1 MIPASFAGVS
11 KRSSRVA
18 DLTADDFGAFFT
30 DVHGQVPFP
39 WQERLTRQVL
49 AEGEWPE
56 VIDLPTGTGKT
67 AVLDTAVFALAARP
81 DRFPR
86 RAVFVID
93 RRIVVDQVY
102 KRAELI
108 RKRVTEAD
116 TDVLRRVRARLAEI
130 SGGELLGTAAL
141 RGGTLILDEWT
152 KRPDQPWVVV
162 STVDQF
168 GSRLLFR
175 GYGVSPG
182 MRPIHAGLAG
192 NDCLVVLDEVH
203 LSRPFAETLAEV
215 ASISAGPLPRRFQL
229 VEMSA
234 TPKSTAPTRPKDT
247 LGRYRTLEMSATP
260 SNPAVRRFALTDADL
275 DGSEELRQRVE
286 AIKQAKL
293 VVGKSKKTAHEEV
306 PPAVLK
312 IIKSDLDE
320 QVESVGVVVN
330 RVRTARETHRALI
343 DAGHDAHLIT
353 GRMRPL
359 DRGQA
364 LDQIL
369 EAVDPDRNHDGS
381 GLKVV
386 VATQSIE
393 VGADF
398 SFDALIT
405 ECAPVDSLKQRFGR
419 LDRRGNY
426 AAHTGQPAQA
436 WILGVKSVIEAKTPD
451 PVYGESVKATW
462 KELES
467 RAGSGPIDVG
477 PRSPDLESFP
487 DDSFARPLQAPL
499 LLPTHMQAWVQ
510 TSPVP
515 VVDPPID
522 WFLHGIDSSQQP
534 DVAVVWRWDRSGEA
548 LRLVPPRT
556 AEYLQVPIGAV
567 KSWLA
572 GGAEAPVS
580 DVSAGGGESDRGEA
594 DQADPPADWVRWAG
608 FQDGPQKISLDD
620 IRPGDILIIDPERGG
635 ITANNW
641 DPGAQEPV
649 SDLGDMAQLEY
660 GKRATLRLDPRII
673 PAPPLP
679 THEPEAAT
687 PFVRISEWMA
697 ETADLPDW
705 AVPIANELSESGF
718 HTEQIG
724 NTGSDDAYF
733 IVVQRSVDELTFDDS
748 DQSSSFTGTRVTLR
762 RHLNGVGQ
770 RAAEFARRLGLN
782 EDFQED
788 LELAGQLHDVGKVDS
803 RFQLQMVGGDRVKE
817 AMLDEPI
824 AKSLPGVR
832 TRPQGWPPVRHEL
845 SSVAMAQSN
854 PGIRATAHDWDLVLH
869 LVGTHHGQARPL
881 PPIVE
886 DNKPQTLSFKHGEHV
901 MESDSG
907 GLVDSPL
914 AIEMA
919 DRFWRLV
926 ARYGYHGLAWLE
938 AILRLADHRQ
948 SAEEQNGS

>member
-1 MIPASFAGVS
+1 MAE
-11 KRSSRVA
+11 
-18 DLTADDFGAFFT
+18 LTAEDFGAFFE
-30 DVHGQVPFP
+30 DVHGQIPFP

-49 AEGEWPE
+49 DEGEWPK

-67 AVLDTAVFALAARP
+67 SVLDTAVFALAARP

-86 RAVFVID
+86 RIVFVID

-102 KRAELI
+102 ERAERI
-108 RKRVTEAD
+108 RERVIKAD
-116 TDVLRRVRARLAEI
+116 TDVLRRVRDRLVEI
-130 SGGELLGTAAL
+130 SGREPLGTAAL

-215 ASISAGPLPRRFQL
+215 AAMDAGPLDRRFR
-229 VEMSA
+229 VV
-234 TPKSTAPTRPKDT
+234 
-247 LGRYRTLEMSATP
+247 EMSATP
-260 SNPAVRRFALTDADL
+260 SNTAARRFALTDADL
-275 DGSEELRQRVE
+275 ADSEELRRRVE
-286 AIKQAKL
+286 VVKQAEL
-293 VVGKSKKTAHEEV
+293 VVGKSKKLPHEEV

-312 IIKSDLDE
+312 IIKSNLDE
-320 QVESVGVVVN
+320 QVNSVGVVVN
-330 RVRTARETHRALI
+330 RVRTARATHRALI
-343 DAGHDAHLIT
+343 EAGFEAYLIT

-359 DRGQA
+359 DRIPA
-364 LDQIL
+364 LAQIFA
-369 EAVDPDRNHDGS
+369 AVNPERAPGS
-381 GLKVV
+381 GNLKIV

-419 LDRRGNY
+419 LDRRGSY
-426 AAHTGQPAQA
+426 ATHTGKPAQA
-436 WILGVKSVIEAKTPD
+436 WILGIRSVLESKNPD

-462 KELES
+462 KELER
-467 RAGSGPIDVG
+467 RAASGPLDVG
-477 PRSPDLESFP
+477 SRSPDLQNFP
-487 DDSFARPLQAPL
+487 DDAVAPPLQAPL

-510 TSPVP
+510 TRPVP
-515 VVDPPID
+515 VIDPPIE
-522 WFLHGIDSSQQP
+522 WFLHGIESSQQP

-548 LRLVPPRT
+548 LSLVPPRT
-556 AEYLQVPIGAV
+556 AEYLQVPIGAI

-572 GGAEAPVS
+572 SGREAAVADVGTPTAEFNP
-580 DVSAGGGESDRGEA
+580 DSDRD
-594 DQADPPADWVRWAG
+594 DQPDSTSDWVRWAG
-608 FQDGPQKISLDD
+608 FQDGPEEIALSD
-620 IRPGDILIIDPERGG
+620 IRPGDVLIVDPRRGG
-635 ITANNW
+635 ITAGNW
-641 DPGAQEPV
+641 DPGSTEPV
-649 SDLGDMAQLEY
+649 SDLGDMAQLVY

-673 PAPPLP
+673 LDTSLPMP
-679 THEPEAAT
+679 THEPEAASAKDL
-687 PFVRISEWMA
+687 VKEWMA
-697 ETADLPDW
+697 EVAGSTD
-705 AVPIANELSESGF
+705 SGWIVNAIDKLQGNF
-718 HTEQIG
+718 YIG
-724 NTGSDDAYF
+724 ETSGENAYF
-733 IVVQRSVDELTFDDS
+733 ILTQRSVDELTFDDS

-762 RHLNGVGQ
+762 NHLDGVGD

-782 EDFQED
+782 EAIQKD
-788 LELAGQLHDVGKVDS
+788 LKLAGQLHDVGKVDS
-803 RFQLQMVGGDRVKE
+803 RFQLQMVGADPVKE
-817 AMLDEPI
+817 AMLEEPI

-832 TRPQGWPPVRHEL
+832 TSRQGWPPVRHEL

-854 PGIRATAHDWDLVLH
+854 SDIGPTAHDWDLVLH
-869 LVGTHHGQARPL
+869 LVGTHHGWARPL

-886 DNKPQTLSFKHGEHV
+886 DTEPEVLRFEHAGSA
-901 MESDSG
+901 MELDSG

-926 ARYGYHGLAWLE
+926 SRYGYHGLAWLE

-948 SAEEQNGS
+948 SAEEWGGS

>member
-1 MIPASFAGVS
+1 MAE
-11 KRSSRVA
+11 
-18 DLTADDFGAFFT
+18 LTAEDFGAFFT

-49 AEGEWPE
+49 AEGKWPE

-67 AVLDTAVFALAARP
+67 AVLDTAVFSLAARP
-81 DRFPR
+81 DLFPR
-86 RAVFVID
+86 RVVFVID

-102 KRAELI
+102 ERAELI

-116 TDVLRRVRARLAEI
+116 TETLRQVHDRLADI

-203 LSRPFAETLAEV
+203 LSRPFAETLKEIDE
-215 ASISAGPLPRRFQL
+215 SQDFGLLPRRFQV

-234 TPKSTAPTRPKDT
+234 TPSKSSARPFMLDH
-247 LGRYRTLEMSATP
+247 
-260 SNPAVRRFALTDADL
+260 ADL
-275 DGSEELRQRVE
+275 DNSDELRQRVE
-286 AIKQAKL
+286 ATKQAEL
-293 VVGKSKKTAHEEV
+293 VVGKPKKTAHEEV

-312 IIKSDLDE
+312 IIKSGLDE
-320 QVESVGVVVN
+320 QVGSVGVVVN

-343 DAGHDAHLIT
+343 DAGYDAHLIT

-359 DRGQA
+359 DRVQA
-364 LDQIL
+364 LAQIS
-369 EAVDPDRNHDGS
+369 EAVDPDRTRGGN

-426 AAHTGQPAQA
+426 AARTGRPAQA

-451 PVYGESVKATW
+451 PVYGESAKATW
-462 KELES
+462 KELER

-477 PRSPDLESFP
+477 PRSSDLGNFP
-487 DDSFARPLQAPL
+487 DDSAAPRLQAPL

-510 TSPVP
+510 TNPVP

-522 WFLHGIDSSQQP
+522 WFLHGIDNSQQP

-580 DVSAGGGESDRGEA
+580 DVSASGDESDREEA
-594 DQADPPADWVRWAG
+594 DQANPPVDWVRWAG
-608 FQDGPQKISLDD
+608 FQDGPQKISLGD
-620 IRPGDILIIDPERGG
+620 IRPGDILIVDPKRGG

-641 DPGAQEPV
+641 DPGGQEPV

-679 THEPEAAT
+679 THEPEATT
-687 PFVRISEWMA
+687 PSERISDWMA
-697 ETADLPDW
+697 NTVDLPDW
-705 AVPIANELSESGF
+705 AADASNELQEGRYDI
-718 HTEQIG
+718 EQI
-724 NTGSDDAYF
+724 DATEFQDSYF
-733 IVVQRSVDELTFDDS
+733 ILVQRAIDELTFDDS
-748 DQSSSFTGTRVTLR
+748 DQSSSFTGTAVSLR
-762 RHLNGVGQ
+762 DHLDGVGQ
-770 RAAEFARRLGLN
+770 RAAQFALRLNLN
-782 EDFQED
+782 EAVQED
-788 LELAGQLHDVGKVDS
+788 LKLAGQLHDVGKVDS
-803 RFQLQMVGGDRVKE
+803 RFQLQMVGGDPVKE

-824 AKSLPGVR
+824 AKSLLGVR

-854 PGIRATAHDWDLVLH
+854 PEISATAHDWDLVLH
-869 LVGTHHGQARPL
+869 LVGTHHGRARPL

-886 DNKPQTLSFKHGEHV
+886 DNEPQTLSFQHGEHV

-948 SAEEQNGS
+948 SAEEQNRS

>member
-1 MIPASFAGVS
+1 M
-11 KRSSRVA
+11 A
-18 DLTADDFGAFFT
+18 DLTAEDFGAFFT

-67 AVLDTAVFALAARP
+67 SVLDTAVFALAARP

-86 RAVFVID
+86 RVVFVID

-116 TDVLRRVRARLAEI
+116 TDVLRRVRAQLAEI
-130 SGGELLGTAAL
+130 SDGELLGTAAL

-203 LSRPFAETLAEV
+203 LSRPFAETLTEV
-215 ASISAGPLPRRFQL
+215 ASQDSGPLPRRFQV

-234 TPKSTAPTRPKDT
+234 TPKNTAPTRPKDT

-260 SNPAVRRFALTDADL
+260 SNPAVRRFTLNDADL

-286 AIKQAKL
+286 ATKQAQL
-293 VVGKSKKTAHEEV
+293 VDGKSKKAAHEEV
-306 PPAVLK
+306 PPAVAK
-312 IIKSDLDE
+312 IIKSCLDE
-320 QVESVGVVVN
+320 QVGSVGVVVN

-343 DAGHDAHLIT
+343 NAGHDAHLIT

-359 DRGQA
+359 DRIQA
-364 LDQIL
+364 LAQISG
-369 EAVDPDRNHDGS
+369 AVDPDRTRDGN
-381 GLKVV
+381 GLKIV

-419 LDRRGNY
+419 LDRRGHY
-426 AAHTGQPAQA
+426 AARTGRPAQT

-462 KELES
+462 KELK
-467 RAGSGPIDVG
+467 RRDDSGPIDVG

-487 DDSFARPLQAPL
+487 DDSFAPRLQAPL

-510 TSPVP
+510 TNPAP
-515 VVDPPID
+515 VVDPLID

-567 KSWLA
+567 RSWLA
-572 GGAEAPVS
+572 GNAEAPVS
-580 DVSAGGGESDRGEA
+580 DVSASGGESDRGEA
-594 DQADPPADWVRWAG
+594 DQADPPADWVRWGG
-608 FQDGPQKISLDD
+608 FQDGPQKISLGDV
-620 IRPGDILIIDPERGG
+620 RPGDILIVDPERGG

-687 PFVRISEWMA
+687 PSERISEWMA
-697 ETADLPDW
+697 ATADLPDW

-718 HTEQIG
+718 HIEQIG
-724 NTGSDDAYF
+724 NTGSDGTYF

-748 DQSSSFTGTRVTLR
+748 DQSSSFTGTAVSLR
-762 RHLNGVGQ
+762 RHLDGVGQ
-770 RAAEFARRLGLN
+770 RAAEFARRLGLD
-782 EDFQED
+782 ESIQED
-788 LELAGQLHDVGKVDS
+788 LKLAGQLHDVGKVDS

-832 TRPQGWPPVRHEL
+832 TNPQGWPPVRHEL

-854 PGIRATAHDWDLVLH
+854 SEISATARDWDLVLH

-886 DNKPQTLSFKHGEHV
+886 DNEPQTLGFKHGEHV

>member
-1 MIPASFAGVS
+1 M
-11 KRSSRVA
+11 A
-18 DLTADDFGAFFT
+18 DLTAEDFGAFFS

-49 AEGEWPE
+49 SDGRWPE

-67 AVLDTAVFALAARP
+67 SVLDTAVFALAARP
-81 DRFPR
+81 DQFPR
-86 RAVFVID
+86 RVVFVID

-102 KRAELI
+102 QRAERI
-108 RKRVTEAD
+108 RDRLAEAD
-116 TDVLRRVRARLAEI
+116 TDVLRRVRDRLGEI
-130 SGGELLGTAAL
+130 SGGEPLGTAAL

-203 LSRPFAETLAEV
+203 LSRPFAETLSEIA
-215 ASISAGPLPRRFQL
+215 AMDAGPLPRRFQL

-234 TPKSTAPTRPKDT
+234 TP
-247 LGRYRTLEMSATP
+247 
-260 SNPAVRRFALTDADL
+260 SNPTARRFDLTDGDL
-275 DGSEELRQRVE
+275 AGSEELRRRVE
-286 AIKQAKL
+286 AAKQAEL
-293 VVGKSKKTAHEEV
+293 VIGKSKKQSYEEI

-312 IIKSDLDE
+312 IVKSGLDE
-320 QVESVGVVVN
+320 QVRSVGVVVN
-330 RVRTARETHRALI
+330 RVRTARETHKALTA
-343 DAGHDAHLIT
+343 AGYKSHLIT

-359 DRGQA
+359 DRVRA
-364 LDQIL
+364 LDLIAG
-369 EAVDPDRNHDGS
+369 AVDPDRARGNGE
-381 GLKVV
+381 LEIV

-426 AAHTGQPAQA
+426 AAHAGWPARA
-436 WILGVKSVIEAKTPD
+436 WILGVKSVLEAKNPD

-462 KELES
+462 EELELRS
-467 RAGSGPIDVG
+467 ESGGPIDVG
-477 PRSPDLESFP
+477 PRSPDLMNFP
-487 DDSFARPLQAPL
+487 DGSIAPPRQAPL
-499 LLPTHMQAWVQ
+499 LLPTHIQAWAQ

-522 WFLHGIDSSQQP
+522 WFLHGMDNSQEP
-534 DVAVVWRWDRSGEA
+534 DVAVLWRWDRSGEA

-556 AEYLQVPIGAV
+556 AEYLQVPVGAV
-567 KSWLA
+567 RSWLS
-572 GGAEAPVS
+572 GSAEAPVA
-580 DVSAGGGESDRGEA
+580 DVGTPAGELGRDTG
-594 DQADPPADWVRWAG
+594 DQPDSPSDWVRWRG
-608 FQDGPQKISLDD
+608 FHEDPEDNVHPRD
-620 IRPGDILIIDPERGG
+620 IQPGDILIVDPGRGG
-635 ITANNW
+635 ITAGNW
-641 DPGAQEPV
+641 DPGSTEPV
-649 SDLGDMAQLEY
+649 TDLGDAAQLAY
-660 GKRATLRLDPRII
+660 GKRATLRLDPRIFGETAELRGI
-673 PAPPLP
+673 SAPPLP

-687 PFVRISEWMA
+687 LEEQVKDWMA
-697 ETADLPDW
+697 TVVDSAD
-705 AVPIANELSESGF
+705 SGWLAEATRKLQGNC
-718 HTEQIG
+718 HIEQIG
-724 NTGSDDAYF
+724 DTSSEGPYF
-733 IVVQRSVDELTFDDS
+733 IVTQEGSIDDLTFDDS
-748 DQSSSFTGTRVTLR
+748 DQSSSFTGTKVTLR
-762 RHLNGVGQ
+762 RHLDGVGD
-770 RAAEFARRLGLN
+770 RAAEFARRLDL
-782 EDFQED
+782 DAAIQED
-788 LELAGQLHDVGKVDS
+788 LRLAGQLHDVGKVDR
-803 RFQLQMVGGDRVKE
+803 RFQRQMVGTDPVKE

-832 TRPQGWPPVRHEL
+832 TSSRGWPPVRHEL
-845 SSVAMAQSN
+845 SSVAMAESN
-854 PGIRATAHDWDLVLH
+854 PEISATAHDWDLVLH
-869 LVGTHHGQARPL
+869 LVGTHHGKARPL

-886 DNKPQTLSFKHGEHV
+886 DPEPETLSFDHGGHH

-948 SAEEQNGS
+948 SAEEQEES

>member
-1 MIPASFAGVS
+1 MAE
-11 KRSSRVA
+11 
-18 DLTADDFGAFFT
+18 LTTEDFGAFFSA
-30 DVHGQVPFP
+30 VHGQVPFP

-49 AEGEWPE
+49 SDGKWPE

-67 AVLDTAVFALAARP
+67 SVLDTAVFALAARP
-81 DRFPR
+81 DQFPR
-86 RAVFVID
+86 RVVFVID

-102 KRAELI
+102 ERAERI
-108 RKRVTEAD
+108 QKRLAKAD
-116 TDVLRRVRARLAEI
+116 TDVLRRVRDELGKI

-182 MRPIHAGLAG
+182 MRPIHAGLAS

-203 LSRPFAETLAEV
+203 LSIPFAETLADI
-215 ASISAGPLPRRFQL
+215 ADMDAGPLPRRFQV

-234 TPKSTAPTRPKDT
+234 TPSKSA
-247 LGRYRTLEMSATP
+247 A
-260 SNPAVRRFALTDADL
+260 RRFELTDDDL
-275 DGSEELRQRVE
+275 SGSEELRRRVE
-286 AIKQAKL
+286 ATKQAEL
-293 VVGKSKKTAHEEV
+293 VVGKSKKPPHEEV

-312 IIKSDLDE
+312 IIKSSLDE
-320 QVESVGVVVN
+320 QVASVGVVVN
-330 RVRTARETHRALI
+330 RVRTARETHRVLAE
-343 DAGHDAHLIT
+343 AGYDAHLIT

-359 DRGQA
+359 DRVQA
-364 LDQIL
+364 LDRIS
-369 EAVDPDRNHDGS
+369 EAVNPERAPGGGS
-381 GLKVV
+381 LQIV

-405 ECAPVDSLKQRFGR
+405 ECAPVDSLRQRFGR

-426 AAHTGQPAQA
+426 AAHTGQPARA
-436 WILGVKSVIEAKTPD
+436 WILGVKSVLEAKNPD
-451 PVYGESVKATW
+451 PVYRESVKVTW
-462 KELES
+462 KELERRS
-467 RAGSGPIDVG
+467 ESGAISEPGSISGSGSISESGAIDVG
-477 PRSPDLESFP
+477 PRSPDLEDFP
-487 DDSFARPLQAPL
+487 DGSTAPRLQAPL

-510 TSPVP
+510 TSPEP
-515 VVDPPID
+515 VVDPPIE
-522 WFLHGIDSSQQP
+522 WFLHGKDSSQQP
-534 DVAVVWRWDRSGEA
+534 DVAVVWRWDRSVDA

-572 GGAEAPVS
+572 GGGETAVA
-580 DVSAGGGESDRGEA
+580 DVSASGGEFNRDA
-594 DQADPPADWVRWAG
+594 QDQTDSTSDWVRWAG
-608 FQDGPQKISLDD
+608 FQDGPQKIALND
-620 IRPGDILIIDPERGG
+620 IRPGDILIVDPGRGG
-635 ITANNW
+635 ITADNW
-641 DPGAQEPV
+641 DPGPTEPV
-649 SDLGDMAQLEY
+649 SDLGDMAQSAY

-679 THEPEAAT
+679 THEPEAD
-687 PFVRISEWMA
+687 PHSERISEWMA
-697 ETADLPDW
+697 ESADLPEW
-705 AVPIANELSESGF
+705 AVPIVDKLRETRF
-718 HTEQIG
+718 TIEQIG
-724 NTGSDDAYF
+724 DTGSDGTYF

-762 RHLNGVGQ
+762 RHLDGVGD
-770 RAAEFARRLGLN
+770 RAAEFARRLGLG
-782 EDFQED
+782 EAIQED
-788 LELAGQLHDVGKVDS
+788 LKLAGQLHDVGKVDR
-803 RFQLQMVGGDRVKE
+803 RFQRQMVGGDPVKE
-817 AMLDEPI
+817 AMLNEPI

-832 TRPQGWPPVRHEL
+832 TSPRGWPPVRHEL
-845 SSVAMAQSN
+845 SSVAMAESN
-854 PGIRATAHDWDLVLH
+854 PEICAMAHDWDLVLH
-869 LVGTHHGQARPL
+869 LVGTHHGKARPL

-886 DNKPQTLSFKHGEHV
+886 DPEPETLRFDHDGLSMVSHSGE
-901 MESDSG
+901 
-907 GLVDSPL
+907 LVDSPL

-926 ARYGYHGLAWLE
+926 ARYDYHGLAWLE

-948 SAEEQNGS
+948 SAEEQGES

>member
-1 MIPASFAGVS
+1 MAE
-11 KRSSRVA
+11 
-18 DLTADDFGAFFT
+18 LTADDFGAFFT

-49 AEGEWPE
+49 AEGKWPE

-67 AVLDTAVFALAARP
+67 SVLDTAVFALAARP
-81 DRFPR
+81 DLFPR
-86 RAVFVID
+86 RVVFVID

-102 KRAELI
+102 ERAELI

-116 TDVLRRVRARLAEI
+116 TDVLRQVHDRLADI

-203 LSRPFAETLAEV
+203 LSRPFAETLKEIDE
-215 ASISAGPLPRRFQL
+215 SQDFGPLPRRFQV

-234 TPKSTAPTRPKDT
+234 TPSKSSARPFMLDH
-247 LGRYRTLEMSATP
+247 
-260 SNPAVRRFALTDADL
+260 ADL
-275 DGSEELRQRVE
+275 NNSDELRQRVE
-286 AIKQAKL
+286 ATKQAEL
-293 VVGKSKKTAHEEV
+293 VVGKPKKTAHEEV

-312 IIKSDLDE
+312 IIKSGLDE
-320 QVESVGVVVN
+320 QVGSVGVVVN

-343 DAGHDAHLIT
+343 DAGYDAHLIT

-359 DRGQA
+359 DRVQA
-364 LDQIL
+364 LAQIS
-369 EAVDPDRNHDGS
+369 EAVDPDRTQDGN
-381 GLKVV
+381 GLKIV

-426 AAHTGQPAQA
+426 AVRTGQPAQA

-462 KELES
+462 KELER

-477 PRSPDLESFP
+477 PRSSDLRNFP
-487 DDSFARPLQAPL
+487 DDSVAPRLQAPL

-510 TSPVP
+510 TNPVP

-522 WFLHGIDSSQQP
+522 WFLHGIDNSQQP

-580 DVSAGGGESDRGEA
+580 DVSASGDESDREEV
-594 DQADPPADWVRWAG
+594 DQANPPVDWVRWAG
-608 FQDGPQKISLDD
+608 FQDGPQKISWAN
-620 IRPGDILIIDPERGG
+620 IRPGDILIVDPKRGG

-641 DPGAQEPV
+641 DPGGQEPV

-679 THEPEAAT
+679 THEPEAD
-687 PFVRISEWMA
+687 PHSKRIREWLTEA
-697 ETADLPDW
+697 ANLSGWAAD
-705 AVPIANELSESGF
+705 ASNELQEGRYDI
-718 HTEQIG
+718 EQI
-724 NTGSDDAYF
+724 DATEFQDSYF
-733 IVVQRSVDELTFDDS
+733 ILVQRAIDELTFDDS
-748 DQSSSFTGTRVTLR
+748 DHSSSFTGTAVLLR
-762 RHLNGVGQ
+762 DHLDGVGH
-770 RAAEFARRLGLN
+770 RAAEFARRLGLD
-782 EDFQED
+782 EAIQED
-788 LELAGQLHDVGKVDS
+788 LNLAGQLHDVGKVDS
-803 RFQLQMVGGDRVKE
+803 RFQLQMVGGDPVKE

-824 AKSLPGVR
+824 AKSLLGVR

-854 PGIRATAHDWDLVLH
+854 SAIKATAHDWDLVLH
-869 LVGTHHGQARPL
+869 LVGTHHGRARPL

-886 DNKPQTLSFKHGEHV
+886 DNEPQTLSFQHGEHV

-948 SAEEQNGS
+948 SAEEQNRS

>member
-1 MIPASFAGVS
+1 M
-11 KRSSRVA
+11 A
-18 DLTADDFGAFFT
+18 DLTAEDFGAFFY
-30 DVHGQVPFP
+30 DVHDQTPFP

-49 AEGEWPE
+49 SDGQWPE

-67 AVLDTAVFALAARP
+67 SVLDTAVFALAARP
-81 DRFPR
+81 DQFPR
-86 RAVFVID
+86 RVVFVID

-102 KRAELI
+102 QRAKRI
-108 RKRVTEAD
+108 RKRLAKAD
-116 TDVLRRVRARLAEI
+116 TDVLRRVRDRLSEI
-130 SGGELLGTAAL
+130 SGGEPLGTAAL

-203 LSRPFAETLAEV
+203 LSHPFAETLAEI
-215 ASISAGPLPRRFQL
+215 AAMDAGPLPRRFQL

-234 TPKSTAPTRPKDT
+234 TPSKSTAK
-247 LGRYRTLEMSATP
+247 
-260 SNPAVRRFALTDADL
+260 RFDLTDGDL
-275 DGSEELRQRVE
+275 AGSEELRRRVE
-286 AIKQAKL
+286 AAKQAKL
-293 VVGKSKKTAHEEV
+293 EPVGKPRKPPHEEI

-312 IIKSDLDE
+312 IIKSGLDE
-320 QVESVGVVVN
+320 QVSSLGIVVN
-330 RVRTARETHRALI
+330 RVRTARETHKALTA
-343 DAGHDAHLIT
+343 AGYKSHLIT

-359 DRGQA
+359 DRVQA
-364 LDQIL
+364 LDLISG
-369 EAVDPDRNHDGS
+369 AVDPDRARGNGE
-381 GLKVV
+381 LEIM

-426 AAHTGQPAQA
+426 AAHAGQPARA
-436 WILGVKSVIEAKTPD
+436 WILGVKSVLEAKNPD
-451 PVYGESVKATW
+451 PVYGESVKVTW
-462 KELES
+462 EELEHRS
-467 RAGSGPIDVG
+467 ESGGPIDVG
-477 PRSPDLESFP
+477 PRSPDLMNFP
-487 DDSFARPLQAPL
+487 DGSIAPHRQAPL

-522 WFLHGIDSSQQP
+522 WFLHGMESSQQP

-567 KSWLA
+567 RSWLA
-572 GGAEAPVS
+572 GDAETAVA
-580 DVSAGGGESDRGEA
+580 DVSASGGESDRDVK
-594 DQADPPADWVRWAG
+594 DQDDTTSDWVRWAG

-620 IRPGDILIIDPERGG
+620 IKPGDILIVDPERGG
-635 ITANNW
+635 ITAGNW
-641 DPGAQEPV
+641 DPGSTEPV
-649 SDLGDMAQLEY
+649 TDLGDEAQLAY
-660 GKRATLRLDPRII
+660 GKRATLRLDPRIFGETAELRGI
-673 PAPPLP
+673 SAPPLP
-679 THEPEAAT
+679 TYEPEAAT
-687 PFVRISEWMA
+687 PKEQVEDWMA
-697 ETADLPDW
+697 TAVDSTD
-705 AVPIANELSESGF
+705 SGWLAKAIGKLQGNC
-718 HTEQIG
+718 HIEQIG
-724 NTGSDDAYF
+724 DTGSEGAYF
-733 IVVQRSVDELTFDDS
+733 IIAQRSIDDLTFDDS

-762 RHLNGVGQ
+762 RHLDGVGS
-770 RAAEFARRLGLN
+770 RAAEFARRLDLD
-782 EDFQED
+782 EAIQED
-788 LELAGQLHDVGKVDS
+788 LRLAGQLHDVGKVDR
-803 RFQLQMVGGDRVKE
+803 RFQRQMVGGDPVKE

-832 TRPQGWPPVRHEL
+832 TSSRGWPPVRHEL
-845 SSVAMAQSN
+845 SSVAMAESN
-854 PGIRATAHDWDLVLH
+854 PEISAMAHDWDLVLH
-869 LVGTHHGQARPL
+869 LVGTHHGRARPL

-886 DNKPQTLSFKHGEHV
+886 DPEPETLSFDHGGHR

-919 DRFWRLV
+919 DRFWHLV

-948 SAEEQNGS
+948 SAEEQGES

>member
-1 MIPASFAGVS
+1 M
-11 KRSSRVA
+11 A
-18 DLTADDFGAFFT
+18 DLTSEDFGAFFS

-49 AEGEWPE
+49 SDGQWPE

-67 AVLDTAVFALAARP
+67 SVLDTAVFALAARP

-86 RAVFVID
+86 RVIFVID

-102 KRAELI
+102 ERAERI
-108 RKRVTEAD
+108 RERLAEAD
-116 TDVLRRVRARLAEI
+116 TDVLRQVRDRLGEI
-130 SGGELLGTAAL
+130 SGGEPFGTVAL
-141 RGGTLILDEWT
+141 RGGTPILDEWT

-203 LSRPFAETLAEV
+203 LSRPFAETLAEI
-215 ASISAGPLPRRFQL
+215 AESQNSGPLPRRFQL

-234 TPKSTAPTRPKDT
+234 TPSKSTA
-247 LGRYRTLEMSATP
+247 
-260 SNPAVRRFALTDADL
+260 RRFDLTDGDL
-275 DGSEELRQRVE
+275 AGSEELRQRVE
-286 AIKQAKL
+286 AAKQADL
-293 VVGKSKKTAHEEV
+293 VPVGKPRKPPHEEV

-312 IIKSDLDE
+312 IVKSGLDE
-320 QVESVGVVVN
+320 QVRSFGVVVN
-330 RVRTARETHRALI
+330 RVRTARETHKALTA
-343 DAGHDAHLIT
+343 AGYKSHLIT

-359 DRGQA
+359 DRVRA
-364 LDQIL
+364 LDLISG
-369 EAVDPDRNHDGS
+369 AVHPDRARGNGE
-381 GLKVV
+381 LEIV

-426 AAHTGQPAQA
+426 AAHSGRPARA
-436 WILGVKSVIEAKTPD
+436 WILGVKSVLEAKNPD
-451 PVYGESVKATW
+451 PVYGESVKVTW
-462 KELES
+462 EELERRS
-467 RAGSGPIDVG
+467 ESGGPIDVG
-477 PRSPDLESFP
+477 PRSPDLMNFP
-487 DDSFARPLQAPL
+487 DGSIAPRLQAPL

-522 WFLHGIDSSQQP
+522 WFLHGMESSQQP

-567 KSWLA
+567 RSWLA
-572 GGAEAPVS
+572 GGAEAPVA
-580 DVSAGGGESDRGEA
+580 DVGAPAGELGRDTG
-594 DQADPPADWVRWAG
+594 DQPDPPSDWVCWRG
-608 FQDGPQKISLDD
+608 FHEDPEDNVHPRYIQS
-620 IRPGDILIIDPERGG
+620 GDIIIVDPERGG
-635 ITANNW
+635 ITAGNW
-641 DPGAQEPV
+641 DPSSTEPV
-649 SDLGDMAQLEY
+649 TDLGDEAQLAY
-660 GKRATLRLDPRII
+660 GRRATLRLDPRIFSDS
-673 PAPPLP
+673 PLP

-687 PFVRISEWMA
+687 LEKQVEDWMA
-697 ETADLPDW
+697 TAADSTDSDW
-705 AVPIANELSESGF
+705 LAKAIGKLQGNCRI
-718 HTEQIG
+718 EQIG
-724 NTGSDDAYF
+724 DTGYEDSYF
-733 IVVQRSVDELTFDDS
+733 IVTQEGAIDDLTFDDS
-748 DQSSSFTGTRVTLR
+748 DQSSSFTGTKVTLR
-762 RHLNGVGQ
+762 RHLDGVGDQ
-770 RAAEFARRLGLN
+770 AAEFARRLDLD
-782 EDFQED
+782 EAIQED
-788 LELAGQLHDVGKVDS
+788 LRLAGLLHDIGKVDR
-803 RFQLQMVGGDRVKE
+803 RFQLQMVGADPVKE

-832 TRPQGWPPVRHEL
+832 TSSRGWPPVRHEL
-845 SSVAMAQSN
+845 SSVAMAESN
-854 PGIRATAHDWDLVLH
+854 PEISAMAHDWDLVLH
-869 LVGTHHGQARPL
+869 LVGTHHGRARPL

-886 DNKPQTLSFKHGEHV
+886 DSEPETLSFDHAGHH

-948 SAEEQNGS
+948 SAEERGES

>member
-1 MIPASFAGVS
+1 M
-11 KRSSRVA
+11 A
-18 DLTADDFGAFFT
+18 DLTAEDFRAFFSG
-30 DVHGQVPFP
+30 VHGQTPFP

-49 AEGEWPE
+49 SDGQWPE

-67 AVLDTAVFALAARP
+67 SVLDTAVFALAARP
-81 DRFPR
+81 DQFPR
-86 RAVFVID
+86 RVVFVID

-102 KRAELI
+102 KRAERI
-108 RKRVTEAD
+108 RKRLAEAD
-116 TDVLRRVRARLAEI
+116 TDVLRQVRDRLGEI
-130 SGGELLGTAAL
+130 SGGEPLGTAAL

-152 KRPDQPWVVV
+152 KRPDRPWVVV

-203 LSRPFAETLAEV
+203 LSRPFAETLAGIAEFQN
-215 ASISAGPLPRRFQL
+215 SGSLPQRFQ
-229 VEMSA
+229 VV
-234 TPKSTAPTRPKDT
+234 
-247 LGRYRTLEMSATP
+247 EMSATP
-260 SNPAVRRFALTDADL
+260 SNPTARRFNLTDGDL
-275 DGSEELRQRVE
+275 AGSEELRQRVE
-286 AIKQAKL
+286 AAKQAEL
-293 VVGKSKKTAHEEV
+293 VIGKSKKPPHEEI

-312 IIKSDLDE
+312 IIKSGLDE
-320 QVESVGVVVN
+320 QVRSVGVVVN
-330 RVRTARETHRALI
+330 RVRTARETYKALTA
-343 DAGHDAHLIT
+343 AGYKSHLIT

-359 DRGQA
+359 DRVQT
-364 LDQIL
+364 LDLISG
-369 EAVDPDRNHDGS
+369 AVHPDRARGNGE
-381 GLKVV
+381 LEIV

-426 AAHTGQPAQA
+426 AAHAGRPARA
-436 WILGVKSVIEAKTPD
+436 WILGVKSVLEAKNPD

-462 KELES
+462 KELEL
-467 RAGSGPIDVG
+467 RAESGPIDVG
-477 PRSPDLESFP
+477 PRSPDLMNFP
-487 DDSFARPLQAPL
+487 DDSGAPPRQAPL

-510 TSPVP
+510 TCPVP

-522 WFLHGIDSSQQP
+522 WFLHGMENSQQP

-556 AEYLQVPIGAV
+556 AEYLQVPIGAIR
-567 KSWLA
+567 SWLS
-572 GGAEAPVS
+572 GDAEAPVA
-580 DVSAGGGESDRGEA
+580 DVGTSAGELGRDTA
-594 DQADPPADWVRWAG
+594 DQPDSPSDWVRWRG
-608 FQDGPQKISLDD
+608 FHDDPEDNVHPRD
-620 IRPGDILIIDPERGG
+620 IRPGDILIVDPGRGG
-635 ITANNW
+635 ITAGNW
-641 DPGAQEPV
+641 DHTSAEPV
-649 SDLGDMAQLEY
+649 TDLGDEAQLAY
-660 GKRATLRLDPRII
+660 GRRATLRLDPRIF
-673 PAPPLP
+673 PDSPLP
-679 THEPEAAT
+679 TYEPEAAT
-687 PFVRISEWMA
+687 PKEQIEDWMA
-697 ETADLPDW
+697 TAVDSAD
-705 AVPIANELSESGF
+705 SGWLAKAIGKLRGNC
-718 HTEQIG
+718 HIEQIG
-724 NTGSDDAYF
+724 DTGSDGAYF
-733 IVVQRSVDELTFDDS
+733 IIAQRSIDDLTFDDS
-748 DQSSSFTGTRVTLR
+748 DQSSSFTGTRVPLR
-762 RHLNGVGQ
+762 RHLDGVGD
-770 RAAEFARRLGLN
+770 RAAEFARRLDLD
-782 EDFQED
+782 EAIQED
-788 LELAGQLHDVGKVDS
+788 LRLAGQLHDVGKVDR
-803 RFQLQMVGGDRVKE
+803 RFQRQMVGGDPVKE

-832 TRPQGWPPVRHEL
+832 TSPRGWPPVRHEL
-845 SSVAMAQSN
+845 SSVAMAESN
-854 PGIRATAHDWDLVLH
+854 PEISAMAHDWDLVLH
-869 LVGTHHGQARPL
+869 LVGTHHGRARPL

-886 DNKPQTLSFKHGEHV
+886 DSEPETLSFDHAGHH

-948 SAEEQNGS
+948 SAEEQGES

>member
-1 MIPASFAGVS
+1 MAE
-11 KRSSRVA
+11 
-18 DLTADDFGAFFT
+18 LTADDFGAFFT

-49 AEGEWPE
+49 ADGEWPE

-67 AVLDTAVFALAARP
+67 SVLDTAVFALAARP

-86 RAVFVID
+86 RVVFVID

-102 KRAELI
+102 ERAKRI
-108 RKRVTEAD
+108 RDRL
-116 TDVLRRVRARLAEI
+116 TDPNTNVLRQVRDQINKI
-130 SGGELLGTAAL
+130 SGGELLGAVAL
-141 RGGTLILDEWT
+141 RGGTPLVLDEWT

-203 LSRPFAETLAEV
+203 LSRPFAETLTEV

-234 TPKSTAPTRPKDT
+234 TPKNTAPTRPKDT
-247 LGRYRTLEMSATP
+247 LGRYRTMETSATP

-275 DGSEELRQRVE
+275 ADSEELRRRVR
-286 AIKQAKL
+286 AAKQAKL
-293 VVGKSKKTAHEEV
+293 VPVGKPRKPPHEEV

-312 IIKSDLDE
+312 IIKSGLDE
-320 QVESVGVVVN
+320 SVGSVGVVVN
-330 RVRTARETHRALI
+330 RVRTARETHRALT
-343 DAGHDAHLIT
+343 DAGYDAHLIT

-359 DRGQA
+359 DRVQA
-364 LDQIL
+364 LDRIS
-369 EAVDPDRNHDGS
+369 EAVNPERAGDLD

-398 SFDALIT
+398 SFDALVT

-426 AAHTGQPAQA
+426 AAHTGRSAQA
-436 WILGVKSVIEAKTPD
+436 WILGVKSQLESKTPD
-451 PVYGESVKATW
+451 LVYGESVKATW
-462 KELES
+462 AELER
-467 RAGSGPIDVG
+467 RAGQGPLDVG
-477 PRSPDLESFP
+477 PLSLNSFP
-487 DDSFARPLQAPL
+487 PDANAPHSQAPL

-515 VVDPPID
+515 LVDPPIE
-522 WFLHGIDSSQQP
+522 WFLHGTDRSEQA
-534 DVAVVWRWDRSGEA
+534 DVSVVWRWDRSPEA

-567 KSWLA
+567 RSWLA
-572 GGAEAPVS
+572 GASEAPVS
-580 DVSAGGGESDRGEA
+580 DVAASSGESDRDRA
-594 DQADPPADWVRWAG
+594 DQADSPADWVRWRG
-608 FQDGPQKISLDD
+608 FGNDPEENIDPRNIG
-620 IRPGDILIIDPERGG
+620 PGDVLIVAPDQGG
-635 ITANNW
+635 ITAGNW
-641 DPGAQEPV
+641 DPNSKEQVE
-649 SDLGDMAQLEY
+649 DLGDMAQFVY
-660 GKRATLRLDPRII
+660 GKRATLRLDPRIF
-673 PAPPLP
+673 PDPPRP
-679 THEPEAAT
+679 THEPE
-687 PFVRISEWMA
+687 E
-697 ETADLPDW
+697 ADLKEQVEEWLIEAADSANPDW
-705 AVPIANELSESGF
+705 TVETISKLRGNF
-718 HTEQIG
+718 HINQIG
-724 NTGSDDAYF
+724 KTGVESTYL
-733 IVVQRSVDELTFDDS
+733 ILTQQRSVDELIFDDS
-748 DQSSSFTGTRVTLR
+748 DQSSSFTGTAVSLR
-762 RHLNGVGQ
+762 SHLDGVSQ

-782 EDFQED
+782 EAFQED
-788 LELAGQLHDVGKVDS
+788 LKLAGQLHDVGKVDS
-803 RFQLQMVGGDRVKE
+803 RFQLQMVGGDHVKG

-854 PGIRATAHDWDLVLH
+854 SAIRAMAHDWDLVLH

>member
-1 MIPASFAGVS
+1 MAE
-11 KRSSRVA
+11 
-18 DLTADDFGAFFT
+18 LTADDFGAFFT

-49 AEGEWPE
+49 AEGKWPE

-67 AVLDTAVFALAARP
+67 AVLDTAVFSLAARP
-81 DRFPR
+81 DLFPR
-86 RAVFVID
+86 RVVFVID

-102 KRAELI
+102 ERAELI

-116 TDVLRRVRARLAEI
+116 TDVLRQVHDRLADI

-203 LSRPFAETLAEV
+203 LSRPFAETLKEI
-215 ASISAGPLPRRFQL
+215 ASQGLGPLPRRFQV

-234 TPKSTAPTRPKDT
+234 TPSKS
-247 LGRYRTLEMSATP
+247 SA
-260 SNPAVRRFALTDADL
+260 RLFMLDDADL
-275 DGSEELRQRVE
+275 DNSDELRQRVE
-286 AIKQAKL
+286 ATKQAEL
-293 VVGKSKKTAHEEV
+293 VVGKPKKTAHEEV

-312 IIKSDLDE
+312 IIKSGLDE
-320 QVESVGVVVN
+320 QVGSVGVVVN

-343 DAGHDAHLIT
+343 DAGYDAHLIT

-359 DRGQA
+359 DRVQA
-364 LDQIL
+364 LAQIS
-369 EAVDPDRNHDGS
+369 EAVDPDRTQDGN
-381 GLKVV
+381 GLKIV

-405 ECAPVDSLKQRFGR
+405 ECAPIDSLKQRFGR

-426 AAHTGQPAQA
+426 AARTGQPAQA

-451 PVYGESVKATW
+451 PVYGESAKATW
-462 KELES
+462 KELER
-467 RAGSGPIDVG
+467 RAGSDPIDVG
-477 PRSPDLESFP
+477 PRSPDLKGFP
-487 DDSFARPLQAPL
+487 ADSVARPLQAPL

-522 WFLHGIDSSQQP
+522 WFLHGIDNSQQP

-580 DVSAGGGESDRGEA
+580 DVSAGGGESDRDEA
-594 DQADPPADWVRWAG
+594 DQASPPADWVRWDG
-608 FQDGPQKISLDD
+608 FQDGPQKISLSD
-620 IRPGDILIIDPERGG
+620 IRPGDILIVDPERGG
-635 ITANNW
+635 ITAGNW
-641 DPGAQEPV
+641 DPGGQEPV

-679 THEPEAAT
+679 THEPEAD
-687 PFVRISEWMA
+687 PHSKRIREWLTEA
-697 ETADLPDW
+697 ANLPGWTADVGNKLKEGRYD
-705 AVPIANELSESGF
+705 I
-718 HTEQIG
+718 EQIDA
-724 NTGSDDAYF
+724 TEFQDAYF
-733 IVVQRSVDELTFDDS
+733 ILIQRAIDELTFDDS
-748 DQSSSFTGTRVTLR
+748 DQSSSFTGTAVSLR
-762 RHLNGVGQ
+762 DHLDGVGQ
-770 RAAEFARRLGLN
+770 RAAQFARRLNLN
-782 EDFQED
+782 EAVQED
-788 LELAGQLHDVGKVDS
+788 LKLAGQLHDVGKVDS
-803 RFQLQMVGGDRVKE
+803 RFQLQMVGGDPVKE

-824 AKSLPGVR
+824 AKSLLGVR
-832 TRPQGWPPVRHEL
+832 TRPQGWPPMRHEL

-886 DNKPQTLSFKHGEHV
+886 DNEPQTLGFKHGEHV

-948 SAEEQNGS
+948 SAAEQGGS

>member
-1 MIPASFAGVS
+1 M
-11 KRSSRVA
+11 A
-18 DLTADDFGAFFT
+18 DLTAEDFGAFFS
-30 DVHGQVPFP
+30 DVHGQTPFP

-49 AEGEWPE
+49 SDGQWPE

-67 AVLDTAVFALAARP
+67 SVLDTAVFALAARP

-86 RAVFVID
+86 RVVFVID

-102 KRAELI
+102 QRAERI
-108 RKRVTEAD
+108 RERLAEAD
-116 TDVLRRVRARLAEI
+116 TDVLRRVRDRLGEI
-130 SGGELLGTAAL
+130 SGGEPLGTAAL

-152 KRPDQPWVVV
+152 KRPDHPWVVV

-203 LSRPFAETLAEV
+203 LSRPFAETLAEI
-215 ASISAGPLPRRFQL
+215 AAMDAGPLSRRFQL

-234 TPKSTAPTRPKDT
+234 TP
-247 LGRYRTLEMSATP
+247 
-260 SNPAVRRFALTDADL
+260 SNPTAKRFDLTDGDL
-275 DGSEELRQRVE
+275 AGSEELRQRVE
-286 AIKQAKL
+286 AAKQADL
-293 VVGKSKKTAHEEV
+293 VPVGKPRKPPYEEI
-306 PPAVLK
+306 PSAVLK

-320 QVESVGVVVN
+320 QVGSLGIVVN
-330 RVRTARETHRALI
+330 RVRTARETHKALTA
-343 DAGHDAHLIT
+343 AGYKSHLIT

-359 DRGQA
+359 DRVQA
-364 LDQIL
+364 LDLISG
-369 EAVDPDRNHDGS
+369 AVDPDRARGDGE
-381 GLKVV
+381 LEIV

-426 AAHTGQPAQA
+426 TAHAGRPTRA
-436 WILGVKSVIEAKTPD
+436 WILGVKSVLEAKNPD
-451 PVYGESVKATW
+451 PVYGESVKVTW
-462 KELES
+462 EELERRS
-467 RAGSGPIDVG
+467 ESGGPIDVG
-477 PRSPDLESFP
+477 PRSPDLMNFP
-487 DDSFARPLQAPL
+487 DGSGAPPRQAPL

-522 WFLHGIDSSQQP
+522 WFLHGMDNSQEP
-534 DVAVVWRWDRSGEA
+534 DVAVLWRWDRSGEA

-556 AEYLQVPIGAV
+556 AEYLQVPVGAV
-567 KSWLA
+567 RSWLS
-572 GGAEAPVS
+572 GGAEAPVA
-580 DVSAGGGESDRGEA
+580 DVGTPAEELGRDTG
-594 DQADPPADWVRWAG
+594 DQPDSPSDWVRWRG
-608 FQDGPQKISLDD
+608 FHEDPEDNVHPRY
-620 IRPGDILIIDPERGG
+620 IRPGDILIVDPERGG
-635 ITANNW
+635 ITAGNW
-641 DPGAQEPV
+641 DPGSTEPV
-649 SDLGDMAQLEY
+649 TDLGDEAQLAY
-660 GKRATLRLDPRII
+660 GKRTTLRLDPRIFGETAELRGI
-673 PAPPLP
+673 SAPPLP
-679 THEPEAAT
+679 TYEPEAAT
-687 PFVRISEWMA
+687 PKERVEDWMATAIDSADSGWLAKAISE
-697 ETADLPDW
+697 LQGNCR
-705 AVPIANELSESGF
+705 I
-718 HTEQIG
+718 EQIG
-724 NTGSDDAYF
+724 ETGSEGAYF
-733 IVVQRSVDELTFDDS
+733 IIAQQSIDDLTFDDS
-748 DQSSSFTGTRVTLR
+748 DYSTSFTGTRVTLR
-762 RHLNGVGQ
+762 RHLDGVGD
-770 RAAEFARRLGLN
+770 RAAEFARRLDLD
-782 EDFQED
+782 EAIQED
-788 LELAGQLHDVGKVDS
+788 LRLAGQLHDVGKVDR
-803 RFQLQMVGGDRVKE
+803 RFQHQMVGADPVKE

-832 TRPQGWPPVRHEL
+832 TSSRGWPPVRHEL
-845 SSVAMAQSN
+845 SSVAMAESN
-854 PGIRATAHDWDLVLH
+854 PEISAMAHDWDLVLH
-869 LVGTHHGQARPL
+869 LVGTHHGRARPL

-886 DNKPQTLSFKHGEHV
+886 DSEPETLSFDHAGHR

-919 DRFWRLV
+919 DRFWRLA

-948 SAEEQNGS
+948 SAEEREES